1 MRSFTGFLSFRHSV
15 VLLGFA
21 LCATMTNPASAQGLI
36 RVTEAMSSSAA
47 AGGGTGDWFE
57 LTNYGGSAVNIAGWK
72 VDDSS
77 FLSTASLPLNIVTS
91 IGAGESAIFIEV
103 PSATASGGEAQF
115 VADWRSFWGNSVAT
129 TQVGWYKG
137 SGIGLSS
144 TSDGV
149 VVFDAANVEQTPR
162 VSFPAATTG
171 SSFYW
176 AYSPSG
182 AFGVGSS
189 TAGVVSTIGTLA
201 GENGGISQ
209 TTLLSV
215 DPPTAPFTVTNIGS
229 PGTAAVVPEPSTM
242 ALAAAGIGLAGLSAR
257 RRIRRA

>member
-1 MRSFTGFLSFRHSV
+1 MRSITGFLSFRRSV
-15 VLLGFA
+15 VLAGIV
-21 LCATMTNPASAQGLI
+21 LCATMTGSASAQL

-47 AGGGTGDWFE
+47 VSGGTGDWFE
-57 LTNYGGSAVNIAGWK
+57 LTNYGGSAVSIAGWK

-77 FLSTASLPLNIVTS
+77 FSAAAALPLNVVTS

-103 PSATASGGEAQF
+103 PSATVSGSEAQL
-115 VADWRSFWGNSVAT
+115 VADWRSFWGNTVAA

-144 TSDGV
+144 SGDGL
-149 VVFDAANVEQTPR
+149 VVFDAANAEQTSR
-162 VSFPAATTG
+162 VSFPAATAG

-176 AYSPSG
+176 AYTPSG
-182 AFGVGSS
+182 GFGVGSS
-189 TAGVVSTIGTLA
+189 TAGVVSQIGTLA

-209 TTLLSV
+209 TTLLSA

-229 PGTAAVVPEPSTM
+229 PGTAALVPEPSTV
-242 ALAAAGIGLAGLSAR
+242 ALAAAGIGLAGLAAR
-257 RRIRRA
+257 RRGQRA

>member
-1 MRSFTGFLSFRHSV
+1 MSSFRRFSPSLRHVALLCLACSV
-15 VLLGFA
+15 TIGDS
-21 LCATMTNPASAQGLI
+21 ASAQGLI
-36 RVTEAMSSSAA
+36 RVTEAMSNSAA
-47 AGGGTGDWFE
+47 AGGTGDWFE

-77 FLSTASLPLNIVTS
+77 FQSTVALPLNIVTS

-103 PSATASGGEAQF
+103 PSSTTSGGEAQL
-115 VADWRSFWGNSVAT
+115 VADWRSFWGNAVGT

-144 TSDGV
+144 TGDGL
-149 VVFDAANVEQTPR
+149 VVFNAANAEQTPR

-176 AYSPSG
+176 AYNSDGS
-182 AFGVGSS
+182 FGVGSS
-189 TAGVVSTIGTLA
+189 ASGVVSTIGTLA
-201 GENGGISQ
+201 GADGGISQ

-229 PGTAAVVPEPSTM
+229 PGTAAVVPEPSTV
-242 ALAAAGIGLAGLSAR
+242 ALAAAGIGLAGLAAR
-257 RRIRRA
+257 RRQRRA